1 MPVFQGKSGHPARAA
16 PRTSVLGMVKY
27 NLVERKPESSTT
39 VQTQPTLGVIEALSA
54 GLDAVLRHPWL
65 LLIPILLDL
74 FLWVGPRLH
83 APALYQ
89 SLEPTFRQM
98 TTDMSTSDAR
108 FAAQELGKAVNQ
120 FFTQFNVFTWLSA
133 GLVGVP
139 VVNGDIDAT
148 LQLVTGSL
156 PILWSLESFESYLL
170 MFVVLTL
177 IGLMIS
183 ALYWALLGIYVRG
196 EAFQLTSWFRQSL
209 TLWRKFALLMLIVAG
224 VILMS
229 IFPLSMAMFMLSVF
243 SAGLASLIP
252 LLAMGFAAWLLLM
265 CLFTPHGL
273 VLHHMPLGRA
283 INTSI
288 MVVRANFTPVA
299 GLALIAIAVS
309 IGIGLIWD
317 GLAADSWLRLVA
329 IAGNA
334 IISTG
339 LIVASLLF
347 YNNRVAIL
355 FESHHW
361 PSPARR
367 E

>member
-1 MPVFQGKSGHPARAA
+1 M
-16 PRTSVLGMVKY
+16 
-27 NLVERKPESSTT
+27 
-39 VQTQPTLGVIEALSA
+39 QTQPTLGVIEALSA

-65 LLIPILLDL
+65 LLIPILLDM

-89 SLEPTFRQM
+89 SLEPTFSQM

-108 FAAQELGKAVNQ
+108 YAAQELGKAVDQ

-133 GLVGVP
+133 MLVGVP
-139 VVNGDIDAT
+139 VVNGGIDAT
-148 LQLVTGSL
+148 LKLVTGSL
-156 PILWSLESFESYLL
+156 PILWALDSFEIYLL

-177 IGLMIS
+177 LGLMIS
-183 ALYWALLGIYVRG
+183 ALYWTLLGIYVRG
-196 EAFQLTSWFRQSL
+196 EAFQLADWFRQSWA
-209 TLWRKFALLMLIVAG
+209 LWRKFSLLALIVVG

-229 IFPLSMAMFMLSVF
+229 IFPLSMVMFMLSVF

-252 LLAMGFAAWLLLM
+252 LLALGIAIWLLLM

-283 INTSI
+283 INTSVL
-288 MVVRANFTPVA
+288 VVRANFTPVA
-299 GLALIAIAVS
+299 GLAVIASAIS
-309 IGIGLIWD
+309 IGMGLIWE
-317 GLAADSWLRLVA
+317 GLAADSWLRLIA

-361 PSPARR
+361 PLPAGR
-367 E
+367 